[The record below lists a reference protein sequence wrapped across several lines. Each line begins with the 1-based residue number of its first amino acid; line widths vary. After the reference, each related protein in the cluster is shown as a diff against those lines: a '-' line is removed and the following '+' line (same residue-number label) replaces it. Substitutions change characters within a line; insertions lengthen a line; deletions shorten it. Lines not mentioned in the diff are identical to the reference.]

1 MNVRTYHGAS
11 YRPDGMAMICAG
23 RRCGRLRSR
32 QNSAALRFPLTS
44 IAPTNVRAK
53 KKIVSR
59 QPFFINLKSNTMK
72 NTLQM
77 YVLSNRCAIDNAINI
92 SCFNIICH
100 FPLFEQTKAARK
112 AVIAISFLQTK

>member
-1 MNVRTYHGAS
+1 
-11 YRPDGMAMICAG
+11 MAMIRAG

-32 QNSAALRFPLTS
+32 QNSAALRFALTS

-77 YVLSNRCAIDNAINI
+77 YVLSNRSAIDNAINI
-92 SCFNIICH
+92 SCFNIICL